1 MSMDKSISV
10 VRTEPSNPME
20 FKVIVS
26 THGTTTEHIVT
37 MSDGHCERLASGRYD
52 PVQLI
57 EASFLF
63 LLDREPKEA
72 ILRRF
77 DVADID
83 RYFPEFESQLPRY
96 LSGLDQSGEAPERGM
111 SGA

>member
-1 MSMDKSISV
+1 MSMDKPISV
-10 VRTEPSNPME
+10 VQTGPSNPME
-20 FKVIVS
+20 FKVTVS

-37 MSDGHCERLASGRYD
+37 MSDWHCERLTGGRCD

-63 LLDREPKEA
+63 LLDREPKET

-77 DVADID
+77 DVATID

-96 LSGLDQSGEAPERGM
+96 LSRFDDCDARKGV
-111 SGA
+111 